1 LSGQSDG
8 YWLKRKRWWWE
19 MDDKCSWFV
28 VPQKSTSVYIYGV
41 TSQAR
46 SLKLGWN
53 GSVRVGFFFFFF
65 FLTWVEKPKES
76 SSILWFRQECLTAMC
91 SNAPHVGYDMRVGLS
106 NWEVLLFSSFS
117 LIVLARYN
125 TAHPYTNIYS
135 FQVRKGTVVRK
146 EKENQLWRKKR
157 KSLIM
162 LS

>member
-1 LSGQSDG
+1 VVKVMVIGLREKGDDE
-8 YWLKRKRWWWE
+8 RW
-19 MDDKCSWFV
+19 M
-28 VPQKSTSVYIYGV
+28 TSVVGLWYHRKARQCTYMGW
-41 TSQAR
+41 QAKQEAW
-46 SLKLGWN
+46 SLVETAQWGW
-53 GSVRVGFFFFFF
+53 VFFFFFF